1 MTLYKKSPQA
11 AATVVLAFLDSGEW
25 ALHRAPPVDHLTDE
39 ANTQDAW
46 WVQRNVAPF
55 ATAKNVRIW
64 AGPTAYDALVAAHA
78 ALFEDSKPLPGLEHL
93 KNGQVHFTQCTVRL
107 TVGAAPADEADI
119 FSRNIFDARHTRC
132 YHELE
137 RRLLFEWRD
146 LFSPGD
152 KELED
157 SINPFS
163 LCDIEY
169 DLQVADGKASYSV
182 TIHKDGDLPDGVYP
196 KLQALALTAY
206 LAYCYD
212 PALVSTTVEQ
222 KFSFVYSQK
231 LPLVA

>member
-64 AGPTAYDALVAAHA
+64 TGPTAYDALVAAHA

-107 TVGAAPADEADI
+107 TVGAAPVDNADTL
-119 FSRNIFDARHTRC
+119 ARDLLENRHARAFL
-132 YHELE
+132 ELE
-137 RRLLFEWRD
+137 RRLNFEWRD

-152 KELED
+152 LELED
-157 SINPFS
+157 SITPFS
-163 LCDIEY
+163 LCNFEY
-169 DLQVADGKASYSV
+169 DLEVAEGKASYSV
-182 TIHKDGDLPDGVYP
+182 TIHKDGDCPDGVFP
-196 KLQALALTAY
+196 KLHALVLEAY
-206 LAYCYD
+206 GTYCYE
-212 PALVSTTVEQ
+212 PASVSVTVEQ